1 METVMEPQAAYAA
14 LVADDA
20 LGRAVI
26 TSNLQHGF
34 VQIPDRIL
42 SHPRIP
48 RRAKLVY
55 AALLKY
61 ARQQARCWP
70 TQETLAAD
78 CSMSVDTVY
87 RGLKDLRSLIYRV
100 DPVTHEIVIE
110 TACEACQALQAQ
122 EPNAKKRRRIHCG
135 QHSYGL
141 VQWKQR
147 GLNKSNVYQIV
158 PLFASLEELEAQ
170 LAQAEQAEQ
179 GGDDQVTSSGNPQEA
194 ESRNRIKPDQKTAQ
208 CGTNHIE
215 TEDSYQGNR
224 DSNSNASKEGVSY
237 SQEQVAIGIQTPQ
250 LNPPSSPTNALANRN
265 PNPPNSAQSA
275 GAVRAKAATGHTIE
289 QHLQAVRALAAAGVD
304 VRHYQELERQFAPE
318 PPAADYPLLSPML
331 NQLVRDCS
339 TDFNDGEHVTS
350 NLTRAA
356 KIADFCERYYGDSED
371 KVIEFF
377 YEARRKAK
385 RAAVQ
390 DRTGSGKPARMKY
403 FFTVLEN
410 AVGYRQ
416 HCPKCGEVCRPEPT
430 TNDEAFA
437 YHWVC
442 GHCGHDFVVVQPA
455 TS

>member
-1 METVMEPQAAYAA
+1 MKPQEAHAA

-26 TSNLQHGF
+26 ASNLQHGF

-100 DPVTHEIVIE
+100 NPDTHEIVID
-110 TACEACQALQAQ
+110 TICEACQALQAQ
-122 EPNAKKRRRIHCG
+122 EKDPKKRRRVHCG

-158 PLFASLEELEAQ
+158 PLFASLEELEDQ
-170 LAQAEQAEQ
+170 IRQAEQAEQ
-179 GGDDQVTSSGNPQEA
+179 GDDQANASGNPQSA
-194 ESRNRIKPDQKTAQ
+194 ESRNRTKPDQETAQ
-208 CGTNHIE
+208 SGTKHIE
-215 TEDSYQGNR
+215 REDSYQGNR

-237 SQEQVAIGIQTPQ
+237 SQEQVAIGIDHAQPNT
-250 LNPPSSPTNALANRN
+250 PSSPTNPVPSNRN
-265 PNPPNSAQSA
+265 SNPSNPKQSA
-275 GAVRAKAATGHTIE
+275 GAARAKAATEHIIE
-289 QHLQAVRALAAAGVD
+289 QHLQAVRALAAAGID
-304 VRHYQELERQFAPE
+304 VGHYQELERQFAPE
-318 PPAADYPLLSPML
+318 PEATADYPLLSPML

-356 KIADFCERYYGDSED
+356 RIVDFCEQYYGDSED
-371 KVIEFF
+371 KVIAFF
-377 YEARRKAK
+377 YEARKKAK

-390 DRTGSGKPARMKY
+390 DRTDSGKPARMKY
-403 FFTVLEN
+403 FFACLEN
-410 AVGYRQ
+410 TVGYRQ
-416 HCPKCGEVCRPEPT
+416 HCPKCGETCRPEPT
-430 TNDEAFA
+430 TNDEDFS